1 MSNMANCFVKI
12 FLCSFFIGSSLA
24 ADTLYPN
31 ESIKVEETIDSAD
44 GVFELGFF
52 SPGGSKNLYL
62 CIRYKKA
69 SSTIAWLAN
78 RDAPLTDASGLLN
91 LSSRGTLQIF
101 DGSSTRIWSTN
112 SSKSLNNPVV
122 QLLNTGNLVIRSDDD
137 RDSKV
142 NLWQSFDYPGNTLVP
157 GMKIGKN
164 LEAGIVWSF
173 NSWKSTD
180 DPSPGN
186 FQVRLDII
194 GYPQLVLYNGSS
206 ILIRIGPWNGAR
218 FSGIPSSG
226 PNSIFRDEFAITAEE
241 IYYKYDLIDKSVLIR
256 TTIEPDGRV
265 IRYSSTG
272 QSNTWQ
278 ATIFLQPDYCDAYA
292 RCGPNGICNVNTLCR
307 CLDGFKP
314 RNDHAWSKLNFSE
327 GCVQESQLNCSIRD
341 EFVPRL
347 NMKWPDT
354 RNSSYDLSMNLEDC
368 KKKCLRNCS
377 CAAYA
382 YANNTVNGR
391 GCLFWSGGL
400 IDIRDQEQSGLGFY
414 VRVAGS
420 GSGSSSRSRSR
431 QIALFVLVPIASF
444 LTVILAFYLRNVCK
458 HRKKCQEGEMMEI
471 EIDKGKEDLPLFDFR
486 TIAYATNNFSHGN
499 KLGQGGFGPVY
510 KGILE
515 DGLEVAVKR
524 RSTCSTQ
531 GVEEFGNEVSCIAK
545 LQHRNLVRLLGWS
558 TTEEGERLLV
568 YEYMPNKSLDH
579 FIFGDIKQRA
589 SLDWHKR
596 YKIINGIAKGLLYL
610 HEDSRLRVIHR
621 DLKASNIL
629 LDYNMNPKISDFGM
643 ARSFGDGEAEANTA
657 RVVGTYGY
665 MAPEYAV
672 EGVFSVKSDV
682 YSFGVLVIEI
692 LSGKKSRF
700 FSHPGH
706 NLNLI
711 GHAWTSYNEDRL
723 SELIDVSILKI
734 GDRSEAFR
742 AIQIGLL
749 CVQQYPEDR
758 PNMSSVLMMLTSK
771 GSLPHPKQPG
781 FFIERK
787 FDKEYSSSRK
797 HEEYS
802 SSSMLDS
809 SSSNQTITIVQP
821 R

>member
-1 MSNMANCFVKI
+1 MAKWFVEI
-12 FLCSFFIGSSLA
+12 FFFYSFFVVSSRA
-24 ADTLYPN
+24 ADTLYSN
-31 ESIKVEETIDSAD
+31 QSIKVGETIVSAD

-52 SPGGSKNLYL
+52 SPGGSKNRYL

-69 SSTIAWLAN
+69 SSIIAWLAN
-78 RDAPLTDASGLLN
+78 RYTPITDASGTLN
-91 LSSRGTLQIF
+91 LSSQGTLQIF
-101 DGSSTRIWSTN
+101 DGSNTEIWSTN
-112 SSKSLNNPVV
+112 SSKSLKNPVA
-122 QLLNTGNLVIRSDDD
+122 QLLNTGNLVIRSDDEP
-137 RDSKV
+137 DSRFY
-142 NLWQSFDYPGNTLVP
+142 LWQSFDYPDNTLVP

-164 LEAGIVWSF
+164 LEAGLVWSF
-173 NSWKSTD
+173 NSWKSSD
-180 DPSPGN
+180 DPSPGI
-186 FQVRLDII
+186 FQVRIDIT

-206 ILIRIGPWNGAR
+206 IQIRIGPWNGAR

-226 PNSIFRDEFAITAEE
+226 PTNIFRDEFAITAKE
-241 IYYKYDLIDKSVLIR
+241 IYYKYELDDNSVLIR
-256 TTIEPDGRV
+256 TTVEPDGRV
-265 IRYSSTG
+265 IRYTSTG
-272 QSNTWQ
+272 QTNTWQ
-278 ATIFLQPDYCDAYA
+278 ATIFLQPDYCDYYA
-292 RCGPNGICNVNTLCR
+292 RCGANGICSVNTLCR
-307 CLDGFKP
+307 CLDGFQPK
-314 RNDHAWSKLNFSE
+314 NDHAWNSSNFSE
-327 GCVQESQLNCSIRD
+327 GCVQESQWNCSSKD
-341 EFVPRL
+341 KFVPRL

-354 RNSSYDLSMNLEDC
+354 RNSSYDLSMKLEDC
-368 KKKCLRNCS
+368 EKKCLRNCS
-377 CAAYA
+377 CKAYA
-382 YANNTVNGR
+382 YVNNTENGR
-391 GCLFWSGGL
+391 GCLFWFGGL

-414 VRVAGS
+414 VRVPSSGS
-420 GSGSSSRSRSR
+420 GSGSSSRAR
-431 QIALFVLVPIASF
+431 QIALFVLVPIVSF

-458 HRKKCQEGEMMEI
+458 YRKKCREGDMVEI

-486 TIAYATNNFSHGN
+486 TIANATNNFSDGN

-515 DGLEVAVKR
+515 DGQEVAVKR
-524 RSTCSTQ
+524 RSTGSTQ

-568 YEYMPNKSLDH
+568 YEYMPNKSLDY
-579 FIFGDIKQRA
+579 FIFGADIKQRA
-589 SLDWHKR
+589 SLDWPKR

-643 ARSFGDGEAEANTA
+643 ARSFGDGEIEANTA

-700 FSHPGH
+700 FNHPGH

-723 SELIDVSILKI
+723 SELIDVSILKTS
-734 GDRSEAFR
+734 DRCETFR
-742 AIQIGLL
+742 TIQIGLL

-797 HEEYS
+797 HEENS
-802 SSSMLDS
+802 SNSMLDS
-809 SSSNQTITIVQP
+809 SSSNQTITIVSP